1 MILCIY
7 LYVFSYSAVYYQF
20 VLFVNFVHVFAHS
33 SMGFFWGF
41 FCFFFLLICKGSP
54 REHCDK
60 RIAIWSHCLGIVQCD
75 NRTHTQSL
83 DI

>member
-7 LYVFSYSAVYYQF
+7 LHVFSYSAVYYQS

-33 SMGFFWGF
+33 SMI
-41 FCFFFLLICKGSP
+41 FFFLLICKGSP
-54 REHCDK
+54 REHSDK
-60 RIAIWSHCLGIVQCD
+60 RTAIWSHCLGIVQCD